1 MRGLQR
7 LEVRGQRS
15 DCRGETLPVFAE
27 VPKRWSFYLC
37 NLTSELCNVL
47 MIE

>member
-7 LEVRGQRS
+7 LEVRGQIGG
-15 DCRGETLPVFAE
+15 RGETLPVFAE

-37 NLTSELCNVL
+37 NLTSELQVQCL
-47 MIE
+47 DD